1 MMRIFFFVLFMM
13 FGISACEHIPEEQES
28 PRGSLGKQ
36 PSAQPGSSRYSV
48 DQDFSPDLLLDPEKI
63 EDAIPREE
71 YVTKAGNKSPY
82 TVLGKTYEV
91 LPTAKGYKGKGGAS
105 WYGLKFHGHKTSNG
119 ETYDIYQMTAAHKTL
134 PIPCYVK
141 VTNIANG
148 RTAIVRVNDRGP
160 FHEGRIID
168 LSYAAATKLG
178 YIGTG
183 TAQVMVE
190 AIDVKE
196 WQTNATYSA
205 ITPVNISPDIIS
217 TSETPM
223 AADMAVHAGKNSTVP
238 AQAQAIANAAP
249 GYIYLQVGAYLEETM
264 ANTVHKKLYSTYA
277 KAVNIE
283 SGRDQYYRVR
293 IGPVPENDV
302 EKITDELHR
311 QGFPTPMRI
320 R

>member
-1 MMRIFFFVLFMM
+1 MRTRYLSVLL
-13 FGISACEHIPEEQES
+13 IITALAACEHIPEEQQGV
-28 PRGSLGKQ
+28 RGAQGTSGK
-36 PSAQPGSSRYSV
+36 SASNSRYSV
-48 DQDFSPDLLLDPEKI
+48 DQDFSPDLLLDPAKI

-91 LPTAKGYKGKGGAS
+91 LPTSRGYKGQGGAS

-119 ETYDIYQMTAAHKTL
+119 EIYDIYQMTAAHKTL

-160 FHEGRIID
+160 FHDGRIID

-178 YIGTG
+178 FIGAG
-183 TAQVMVE
+183 TAQVTVE
-190 AIDVKE
+190 AIDVRE
-196 WQTNATYSA
+196 WQTRSTYSA
-205 ITPVNISPDIIS
+205 ITPVNINPEIIS
-217 TSETPM
+217 TATPVNTSVYPAVPVENNPVPVQ
-223 AADMAVHAGKNSTVP
+223 AAVNT
-238 AQAQAIANAAP
+238 AP
-249 GYIYLQVGAYLEETM
+249 GYIYLQVGAYLEQST
-264 ANTVHKKLYSTYA
+264 ANDVHKKLYNTYA
-277 KAVNIE
+277 SAVKIE

-293 IGPVPENDV
+293 IGPVTENEV
-302 EKITDELHR
+302 EKITGELHR